1 MPLSDVL
8 RDTTPVSNSD
18 SPLSLS
24 PPPNQSPR
32 RRRTSFTRHVDL
44 FGREVERRREYKP
57 SRSPESRRSPDSRH
71 AHRGRRVSRSPKRR
85 RKSISCSPISSKSG
99 SRSPRA
105 MSRTSDSSSRPLNI
119 RDKLDRFKRES
130 EEIERDIKKKSR
142 YYHTQPEKHP
152 AYNGEW
158 KVFWNRKQME
168 VKDTGRDPAKYDYT
182 PEWKVFWNER
192 VEELYIHE
200 YQERKRELK
209 RKYNLNDEE
218 PKKLSKASRGQ
229 SSRDENASKVGS
241 MSDIKDTWKALT
253 GNDIK
258 EEPKT
263 PEKPEYHTVLGILR
277 QLSVLEPQLGSL
289 GVTINKLL
297 GKAIS
302 MEKVKKGSS
311 EDLLLNIENT
321 VLLETIKEK
330 FRGQLMAGIVERFNV
345 YATRNAIT
353 NMTIILEDAPPPVM
367 KDDIEKAEEA
377 PKPVIITARPRPAE
391 PKVVVSTATAAAS
404 QKSGEAVA
412 VPGVGNIDRAAIAMQ
427 IANALL
433 AQGKT
438 DVSNEELAQL
448 VEAVVGMAQKQNA
461 EASELEKKVEEEK
474 IAKMEELVA
483 SPKEVKPTDMS
494 EDDLISCLKI
504 FEFLPE
510 HEKHSI
516 IMQLQRLEETNPEK
530 VKELRKYV
538 NASTEI
544 DKESPKTFDKLDSDD
559 DDYLDS
565 DVMKAATKNV
575 EQQTKPKAA
584 DSKTVA
590 EATASMMAN
599 LKDKM
604 PARKME
610 PISTELPLPKIGS
623 MSAAQPLSLPPVDPM
638 SLPTTSQVPM
648 YPMDPSLQFDPY
660 AQQPQYQYQQYGNPA
675 YNSYYRSQNN
685 W

>member
-1 MPLSDVL
+1 MPLSDAL

-18 SPLSLS
+18 SALSLS

-32 RRRTSFTRHVDL
+32 RRRTTYNHIDL
-44 FGREVERRREYKP
+44 FGREVERRREYKH
-57 SRSPESRRSPDSRH
+57 SRSPESRRSPVNRH
-71 AHRGRRVSRSPKRR
+71 SHRGRRVSRSPKRR
-85 RKSISCSPISSKSG
+85 RKSLSCSPISSKSG

-105 MSRTSDSSSRPLNI
+105 VSRTSDSSSRPLGI
-119 RDKLDRFKRES
+119 REKLDRFKRES

-168 VKDTGRDPAKYDYT
+168 VKETGRDPAKYDYT

-209 RKYNLNDEE
+209 RKYNLSDEE

-241 MSDIKDTWKALT
+241 LSDIKDTWKALT

-258 EEPKT
+258 EEPRT

-302 MEKVKKGSS
+302 MEKAKKGSS
-311 EDLLLNIENT
+311 EELLLNIENT

-353 NMTIILEDAPPPVM
+353 NMSIILDDAPPPIM
-367 KDDIEKAEEA
+367 KEDIEKAEEA
-377 PKPVIITARPRPAE
+377 PKPVVAVAKPKPAE
-391 PKVVVSTATAAAS
+391 LKVITPTATASRKAA
-404 QKSGEAVA
+404 GEAVA

-461 EASELEKKVEEEK
+461 EASEQEKKAEEEK
-474 IAKMEELVA
+474 MAKMEELVA
-483 SPKEVKPTDMS
+483 PKEVKPTDMS

-544 DKESPKTFDKLDSDD
+544 EKSPKTFDKLDSDD

-565 DVMKAATKNV
+565 DVMKAANKNV

-623 MSAAQPLSLPPVDPM
+623 MSAAQPSSLPPLDPM
-638 SLPTTSQVPM
+638 ALPTAPQVPV
-648 YPMDPSLQFDPY
+648 YAADSFQFDPY
-660 AQQPQYQYQQYGNPA
+660 AQQPQQYQYQQYGNPA